1 MSFYKCFYCES
12 KLKGKVSEIDH
23 YKEVSEYKE
32 GAYEWEN
39 LFLSCENCNGK
50 IPHQIIP
57 VTEALNPF
65 LDTDQEIKKHL
76 TFEDEQITMKPD
88 SILGSKTIQK
98 FRLDSPSLDMLRLKQ
113 IKIFQQCCISVQKNM
128 ILEGRNKMSEKELES
143 LRSFA
148 NPDKSFSLMFEILLE
163 KMQINQQT
171 K

>member
-1 MSFYKCFYCES
+1 M
-12 KLKGKVSEIDH
+12 
-23 YKEVSEYKE
+23 
-32 GAYEWEN
+32 
-39 LFLSCENCNGK
+39 SCENCNGK